1 MSFNSYSFIFIF
13 LPVALLGFYL
23 TNKMK
28 GRQWCMVWLIGVS
41 LFFYGLWN
49 WVLVLLIIGSV
60 LLNYIFGIFINR
72 NRVNE
77 RNLKKILYLGIA
89 CNLSLLI
96 IFKYYGVY
104 KNLNLQAFESVFEL
118 DLIVPVAVSFFTFQQ
133 IIYLVEV
140 SRGNLSGIKFL
151 NYFLYVT
158 FFPQLING
166 PIIRPNEFFPQL
178 REENIPGV
186 KVDRLAAGLTLI
198 SCGLF
203 KKIVLADGI
212 ARYSNSAFDAVAQ
225 GAVLNLAEAWS
236 GVLSFTM
243 QIYFDLS
250 GYSDIAIGIA
260 CIFGLRFPFN
270 FESPYKA
277 SSLIDFWH
285 RWHMTLS
292 RFFRDYLYIPLGG
305 NRDGSLKRAGNILI
319 IMLIGGIWHGTA
331 FSFVFWGAAH
341 GVCLVINHLWRQMCG
356 LLNFSLQRKNILIEI
371 VSRMGTFLIVAVLWV
386 FFRAENSEVAL
397 SILQS
402 LLGLHEP
409 IISDFNNVKISE
421 DRLWLLLLIVWILP
435 NMKEIMSVYFDADK
449 TFGLVGH
456 IEKSKQRWYHWYPNT
471 WWAAFATILF
481 VISVLELTQSRQ
493 FIYTQF

>member
-28 GRQWCMVWLIGVS
+28 GRRWCMVWLIGVS

-178 REENIPGV
+178 REKNIPGI
-186 KVDRLAAGLTLI
+186 KVDRFAAGLTLI

-203 KKIVLADGI
+203 KKVVLADGI

-250 GYSDIAIGIA
+250 GYSDIAIGVA
-260 CIFGLRFPFN
+260 CLFGFRFPFN

-319 IMLIGGIWHGTA
+319 IMLIGGIWHGTGTT
-331 FSFVFWGAAH
+331 FIVWGSLH
-341 GVCLVINHLWRQMCG
+341 GGLLVINHFWRQ
-356 LLNFSLQRKNILIEI
+356 LQSSLGYSFQRKNFIYEI
-371 VSRMGTFLIVAVLWV
+371 SGCVITFITVAVLWV
-386 FFRAENSEVAL
+386 LFRAQNLDVAV
-397 SILQS
+397 SIIQS
-402 LLGLHEP
+402 LFGFHTSP
-409 IISDFNNVKISE
+409 GAGFNNIKISE
-421 DRLWLLLLIVWILP
+421 DRLWFLILIVWFVP
-435 NMKEIMSVYFDADK
+435 NTKEIMSKYFKSENLGEMQHDYV
-449 TFGLVGH
+449 VGG
-456 IEKSKQRWYHWYPNT
+456 RWCHWCPNT
-471 WWAAFATILF
+471 WWAAFTSILF
-481 VISVLELTQSRQ
+481 ILSLLELTQSER
-493 FIYTQF
+493 FIYF